1 MQDLIEKITQ
11 WHHDRN
17 LIDGSTDLAQFAKLV
32 SEVGEL
38 GDGIGNGEDLSD
50 HIGDIIVV
58 LVNIAE
64 RNGLSI
70 DQCLAT
76 AWEDIKGRRGRM
88 SDAGVFVK
96 DLPVGE

>member
-1 MQDLIEKITQ
+1 MQDLIDKITQ

-38 GDGIGNGEDLSD
+38 GDGIGKGEDLTD

-70 DQCLAT
+70 EQCLAT
-76 AWEDIKGRRGRM
+76 AWDDIKHRRGKV

-96 DLPVGE
+96 DLPPTD